1 MRKIWFILLII
12 TLLSFFVRIY
22 EINSVPPGLTW
33 DEAALGYNAYSILKT
48 GKDEYGQ
55 RLPLVLKSF
64 GDYKPA
70 LYVYL
75 AIPFIALFGLTEFA
89 VRAPSIL
96 LGSLIPLLSF
106 FLIRELTGK
115 DKNALGLILA
125 GLLSISPWAV
135 HFSRG
140 AWEANVAFFGILLAI
155 LCLLKSTKDKK
166 LFFFLSAILFC
177 LSILTYQSSKIFSL
191 AFFFGIIFIKR
202 DFFLRKQN
210 LKLTGILSL
219 LLVGVFLFSVSSSEV
234 RSRLAYLNQ
243 LSYSR
248 KVAEIAQIK
257 KEENNFTE
265 LNYNIFHS
273 ESFEYIKT
281 VTSRYINYFSP
292 KFLFSQ
298 GASDGRQGVLDYG
311 VLHLFE
317 IIFLILGVIYFVRS
331 PNSDQKKILILLLLV
346 APIPAAASR
355 DVISSVRTL
364 PLVFPLEF
372 LTAIGIYYASSFVRA
387 YKFSVFL
394 LPFLVLAIL
403 YNVFYYFDRLY
414 IHTKIDSSEYFLGGY
429 KPAVQAVIENNKPY
443 DQIYFSTEYKEP
455 YIYYLFYSK
464 YDPEKFQKQAKLV
477 INNPPDVGEVERLD
491 NINFVKVD
499 WHKLRY
505 TPNLLLIG
513 SEIELPKS
521 EIENSNQARIIKTIY
536 SPQAEKN
543 VIFNIVETF

>member
-1 MRKIWFILLII
+1 
-12 TLLSFFVRIY
+12 
-22 EINSVPPGLTW
+22 
-33 DEAALGYNAYSILKT
+33 
-48 GKDEYGQ
+48 
-55 RLPLVLKSF
+55 
-64 GDYKPA
+64 
-70 LYVYL
+70 
-75 AIPFIALFGLTEFA
+75 
-89 VRAPSIL
+89 
-96 LGSLIPLLSF
+96 
-106 FLIRELTGK
+106 
-115 DKNALGLILA
+115 LGLILA

-140 AWEANVAFFGILLAI
+140 AWESNLAFFEILLAI
-155 LCLLKSTKDKK
+155 LFLLKSTKNKK
-166 LFFFLSAILFC
+166 LFFILSSVLFC

-202 DFFLRKQN
+202 DFFIRKQN
-210 LKLTGILSL
+210 LKLTGALSL
-219 LLVGVFLFSVSSSEV
+219 LLAAVFLFSISNSDV

-248 KVAEIAQIK
+248 KATEIAQIK
-257 KEENNFTE
+257 KEENNFIE
-265 LNYNIFHS
+265 LYYNIFHA
-273 ESFEYIKT
+273 ESLEYIKT
-281 VTSRYINYFSP
+281 VTSRYLNYYSP

-311 VLHLFE
+311 VMHLFE
-317 IIFLILGVIYFVRS
+317 AAFLILGLIYFVRS
-331 PNSDQKKILILLLLV
+331 PNNDQKKILVLLLLV
-346 APIPAAASR
+346 APIPAALSR

-372 LTAIGIYYASSFVRA
+372 LVALGIYYAASFIKI

-394 LPFLVLAIL
+394 LPVLAVAIL
-403 YNVFYYFDRLY
+403 FNALYYFDRLY

-429 KPAVQAVIENNKPY
+429 KQAVETLIENKKPY
-443 DQIYFSTEYKEP
+443 DQIYFSTVYKEP

-477 INNPPDVGEVERLD
+477 ISSPPDVGEVERLD

-521 EIENSNQARIIKTIY
+521 EIENSNQAKIINTIY
-536 SPQAEKN
+536 SPQAEKS
-543 VIFNIVETF
+543 VIFNLVETF